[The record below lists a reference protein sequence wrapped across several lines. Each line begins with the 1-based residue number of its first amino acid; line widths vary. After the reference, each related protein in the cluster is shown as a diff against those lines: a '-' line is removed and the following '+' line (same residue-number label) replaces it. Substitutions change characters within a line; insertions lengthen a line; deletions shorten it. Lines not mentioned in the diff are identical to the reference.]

1 MRLSGQGLMSHT
13 ATTTISRFFEKTRGR
28 ALSTTWL
35 GLSLAE
41 FILPLLII
49 SFTYNILSKE
59 KELGTLR
66 LLSSQPIS
74 TIDWLSS
81 STIPSM
87 LYRWVAQSSNSLL

>member
-13 ATTTISRFFEKTRGR
+13 ATTTISRYFDKTRGR

-49 SFTYNILSKE
+49 F
-59 KELGTLR
+59 
-66 LLSSQPIS
+66 LL
-74 TIDWLSS
+74 TFIDWRNIWISISISVIIILPIVIIFIS
-81 STIPSM
+81 
-87 LYRWVAQSSNSLL
+87 

>member
-49 SFTYNILSKE
+49 F
-59 KELGTLR
+59 
-66 LLSSQPIS
+66 LL
-74 TIDWLSS
+74 TFIDWRNIWIADFNFNYCHFTHSYCYIS
-81 STIPSM
+81 
-87 LYRWVAQSSNSLL
+87 